1 MSIVILDF
9 LRDHAGMI
17 GLLFFFIVFVG
28 VALWAFLPSQ
38 KQKLESYKFLPLQ
51 EDA

>member
-1 MSIVILDF
+1 MINF
-9 LRDHAGMI
+9 LSLNAGMI

-38 KQKLESYKFLPLQ
+38 KHKLESYKFLPLQ
-51 EDA
+51 EDI